1 MLFRNIDIPFLV
13 KSRVLDEPK
22 YSTSSVFKHLL
33 KSLNFELFDQ
43 KVSQNPG
50 QKTKL
55 IIYYSPLTKAEL
67 RTLKV
72 PNFEPTNYRF
82 YQILI
87 PRIPSQYLLFYE
99 QQEEKVQNPNVQKSK
114 IFFVRCIFF
123 RIRKHKKIKGIV
135 QRSQKISIFYIFIP
149 LTTRSLKESVKT
161 RIPYQHCAKW
171 FFYNYYIS
179 PFIDHS

>member
-22 YSTSSVFKHLL
+22 YSTSNPLKQLL

-87 PRIPSQYLLFYE
+87 PRIPSQYLLFLWTE
-99 QQEEKVQNPNVQKSK
+99 GRESSK
-114 IFFVRCIFF
+114 P
-123 RIRKHKKIKGIV
+123 K
-135 QRSQKISIFYIFIP
+135 
-149 LTTRSLKESVKT
+149 
-161 RIPYQHCAKW
+161 CAKKQNIFCW
-171 FFYNYYIS
+171 MHLLQNQRAQKN
-179 PFIDHS
+179 

>member
-22 YSTSSVFKHLL
+22 YSTSNPLKQLL

-43 KVSQNPG
+43 KISQNPG

-55 IIYYSPLTKAEL
+55 ITYYLPFTKAEL

-72 PNFEPTNYRF
+72 PNLEPTNYRF

-87 PRIPSQYLLFYE
+87 PRIPSQYLLF
-99 QQEEKVQNPNVQKSK
+99 
-114 IFFVRCIFF
+114 
-123 RIRKHKKIKGIV
+123 
-135 QRSQKISIFYIFIP
+135 
-149 LTTRSLKESVKT
+149 L
-161 RIPYQHCAKW
+161 
-171 FFYNYYIS
+171 
-179 PFIDHS
+179 